1 MTTNIINT
9 IPEYVMTAVIS
20 AVIIFVIRAVHTY
33 VHNKALTAK
42 TDHAKQLWAFMDQV
56 ASTAVASLVSAD
68 KTGDQKFTAATAIVQ
83 DALTKQGFTTV
94 DVKAI
99 EAAVQAA
106 YEKSP
111 LTPDSTQHLVPYPP
125 EGKEMVVTP
134 AGMAVAIDPKKGDK
148 NA

>member
-1 MTTNIINT
+1 MTTNIINAV
-9 IPEYVMTAVIS
+9 PEYVMTAVIS
-20 AVIIFVIRAVHTY
+20 AVVIFVVKAVHTY
-33 VHNKALTAK
+33 IHNKALTAK
-42 TDHAKQLWAFMDQV
+42 TDHAKQLWSFMDQV

-68 KTGDQKFTAATAIVQ
+68 KTGDQKFTTATAIVQ

-111 LTPDSTQHLVPYPP
+111 LTPA
-125 EGKEMVVTP
+125 VVQKDPVKQAIKTAP
-134 AGMAVAIDPKKGDK
+134 NRANQTLLTAGHEEAKG
-148 NA
+148 

>member
-1 MTTNIINT
+1 MTNIINA
-9 IPEYVMTAVIS
+9 IPTYVLTAVVS
-20 AVIIFVIRAVHTY
+20 AFLIMAIRYAHTFVHG
-33 VHNKALTAK
+33 KALHAK
-42 TDHAKQLWAFMDQV
+42 TAQSRELWSFMDQV

-94 DVKAI
+94 DIKAI

-111 LTPDSTQHLVPYPP
+111 LTP
-125 EGKEMVVTP
+125 
-134 AGMAVAIDPKKGDK
+134 AVAQKDPVKQAIKTAPNRANQTLLTTGHEEAKG
-148 NA
+148 

>member
-1 MTTNIINT
+1 MTNLINA
-9 IPEYVMTAVIS
+9 IPTYVLTVVIS
-20 AVIIFVIRAVHTY
+20 TVFILLIKGVSSYIHA
-33 VHNKALTAK
+33 KALHAK
-42 TDHAKQLWAFMDQV
+42 TAQSKELWSLMDQL

-68 KTGDQKFTAATAIVQ
+68 KTGDQKFAEATTIVQ

-111 LTPDSTQHLVPYPP
+111 LTPTTNF
-125 EGKEMVVTP
+125 EEMPDKLRQKQAISVRPGSV
-134 AGMAVAIDPKKGDK
+134 VAIDPKEVK
-148 NA
+148 

>member
-1 MTTNIINT
+1 MTTNIINA
-9 IPEYVMTAVIS
+9 IPEYVMTAIVS

-42 TDHAKQLWAFMDQV
+42 TDHAKQLWSFMDQV

-68 KTGDQKFTAATAIVQ
+68 KTGDQKFTAATSIVQ
-83 DALTKQGFTTV
+83 DTLTKQGFTTV

-111 LTPDSTQHLVPYPP
+111 LTPA
-125 EGKEMVVTP
+125 VVQKDP
-134 AGMAVAIDPKKGDK
+134 VKQAIKTAPNRANETLLTTCHEEAKG
-148 NA
+148 

>member
-1 MTTNIINT
+1 MTTNIINA
-9 IPEYVMTAVIS
+9 IPEYVMTAVVS

-33 VHNKALTAK
+33 VHNKALTSK
-42 TDHAKQLWAFMDQV
+42 TDHAKQLWSFMDQV

-111 LTPDSTQHLVPYPP
+111 LTPA
-125 EGKEMVVTP
+125 VVQKDPVKQAIKTAP
-134 AGMAVAIDPKKGDK
+134 NRANKILLTTLQEVAKG
-148 NA
+148 

>member
-1 MTTNIINT
+1 MTNIINA
-9 IPEYVMTAVIS
+9 IPTYVLTAVVS
-20 AVIIFVIRAVHTY
+20 AFLIMAIRYAHTFVHG
-33 VHNKALTAK
+33 KALHAK
-42 TDHAKQLWAFMDQV
+42 TAQSRELWSFMDQV

-94 DVKAI
+94 DVEAI

-111 LTPDSTQHLVPYPP
+111 LPPAVVQPDLRQR
-125 EGKEMVVTP
+125 
-134 AGMAVAIDPKKGDK
+134 KKNGWHF
-148 NA
+148 

>member
-1 MTTNIINT
+1 MTNIINA
-9 IPEYVMTAVIS
+9 IPTYVLTAVVS
-20 AVIIFVIRAVHTY
+20 AFLIMAIRYAHTFVHG
-33 VHNKALTAK
+33 KALHAK
-42 TDHAKQLWAFMDQV
+42 TAQSRELWSFMDQV

-68 KTGDQKFTAATAIVQ
+68 KTGDQKFTTATAIVQ

-111 LTPDSTQHLVPYPP
+111 LTPNTYNGLYDFKKLKDSVQP
-125 EGKEMVVTP
+125 GSVT
-134 AGMAVAIDPKKGDK
+134 AIDPKEEK
-148 NA
+148 

>member
-1 MTTNIINT
+1 MTNIINA
-9 IPEYVMTAVIS
+9 IPTYVLTAVVS
-20 AVIIFVIRAVHTY
+20 AFLIMAIRYAHTFVHG
-33 VHNKALTAK
+33 KALHAK
-42 TDHAKQLWAFMDQV
+42 TAQSRELWSFMDQV

-111 LTPDSTQHLVPYPP
+111 LTPA
-125 EGKEMVVTP
+125 VVQKDP
-134 AGMAVAIDPKKGDK
+134 VKQAIKTAPNRANETLLTTCHEEAKG
-148 NA
+148 

>member
-1 MTTNIINT
+1 MATNIINT
-9 IPEYVMTAVIS
+9 IPAYVITTVIS

-42 TDHAKQLWAFMDQV
+42 TDHAKQLWSFMDQV

-83 DALTKQGFTTV
+83 DTLTKQGFTTV

-111 LTPDSTQHLVPYPP
+111 LTPA
-125 EGKEMVVTP
+125 VVQKDPVKQAIKTAP
-134 AGMAVAIDPKKGDK
+134 NRANKILLTTLQEVAKG
-148 NA
+148 

>member
-1 MTTNIINT
+1 MATNIINT
-9 IPEYVMTAVIS
+9 IPAYVITTVIS
-20 AVIIFVIRAVHTY
+20 AVIIFVVRAVRTY
-33 VHNKALTAK
+33 IHNRALAAK
-42 TDHAKQLWAFMDQV
+42 TDHAKQLWSFMDQV

-111 LTPDSTQHLVPYPP
+111 LTPNTYNGLYDFKKPKDSVQP
-125 EGKEMVVTP
+125 GSVT
-134 AGMAVAIDPKKGDK
+134 AIDPKEEK
-148 NA
+148 

>member
-1 MTTNIINT
+1 
-9 IPEYVMTAVIS
+9 
-20 AVIIFVIRAVHTY
+20 
-33 VHNKALTAK
+33 
-42 TDHAKQLWAFMDQV
+42 MDQV

-94 DVKAI
+94 DIKAI

-111 LTPDSTQHLVPYPP
+111 LTPA
-125 EGKEMVVTP
+125 VVQKDP
-134 AGMAVAIDPKKGDK
+134 VKLAIKTAPNRANETLLTTGHEEAKG
-148 NA
+148 

>member
-1 MTTNIINT
+1 MTNIINA
-9 IPEYVMTAVIS
+9 IPTYVLTAVVS
-20 AVIIFVIRAVHTY
+20 AFLIMAIRYAHTFVHG
-33 VHNKALTAK
+33 KALHAK
-42 TDHAKQLWAFMDQV
+42 TAQSRELWSFMDQV

-111 LTPDSTQHLVPYPP
+111 LTPDSTQHLVPYPL
-125 EGKEMVVTP
+125 ESKETVITP
-134 AGMAVAIDPKKGDK
+134 SGMAVAIDPKKGDK

>member
-1 MTTNIINT
+1 MTNIINA
-9 IPEYVMTAVIS
+9 IPEYLVTVVVS
-20 AVIIFVIRAVHTY
+20 TVFVLLLRVVHTFI
-33 VHNKALTAK
+33 HQQALHSK
-42 TDHAKQLWAFMDQV
+42 TKQSQALWSLMGQIAD
-56 ASTAVASLVSAD
+56 TAVASLVSAD

-111 LTPDSTQHLVPYPP
+111 LTPA
-125 EGKEMVVTP
+125 VVQKDPVKQAIKTAP
-134 AGMAVAIDPKKGDK
+134 NRANKILLTTLQEVAKG
-148 NA
+148 

>member
-1 MTTNIINT
+1 MTSIINA
-9 IPEYVMTAVIS
+9 IPTYLVTVVVS
-20 AVIIFVIRAVHTY
+20 TVFVLLLRV
-33 VHNKALTAK
+33 VHNFIHQQALHSK
-42 TDHAKQLWAFMDQV
+42 TKQSQALWSLMGQIAD
-56 ASTAVASLVSAD
+56 TAVASLVSAD

-111 LTPDSTQHLVPYPP
+111 LTSSKTDMQWTSICKGPTGP
-125 EGKEMVVTP
+125 EGK
-134 AGMAVAIDPKKGDK
+134 AGAYGTAVAIDPKE
-148 NA
+148 AE

>member
-1 MTTNIINT
+1 MTTNIINA
-9 IPEYVMTAVIS
+9 IPEYVMTAVLS

-42 TDHAKQLWAFMDQV
+42 TDHAKQLWSFMDQV

-111 LTPDSTQHLVPYPP
+111 LTPNTYNGLYDFKKPKDSVQP
-125 EGKEMVVTP
+125 GSVT
-134 AGMAVAIDPKKGDK
+134 AIDPKEAK
-148 NA
+148 

>member
-1 MTTNIINT
+1 MTTNIINAV
-9 IPEYVMTAVIS
+9 PEYVMTAVIS
-20 AVIIFVIRAVHTY
+20 AVVIFVVKAVHTY
-33 VHNKALTAK
+33 IHNKALTAK
-42 TDHAKQLWAFMDQV
+42 TDHAKQLWSFMDQV

-68 KTGDQKFTAATAIVQ
+68 KTGDQKFTTATAIVQ

-111 LTPDSTQHLVPYPP
+111 LTPNTYNGLYDFKKPKDSVQP
-125 EGKEMVVTP
+125 GSVT
-134 AGMAVAIDPKKGDK
+134 AIDPKEEK
-148 NA
+148 

>member
-1 MTTNIINT
+1 MTNIINA
-9 IPEYVMTAVIS
+9 IPEYLVTVVVS
-20 AVIIFVIRAVHTY
+20 TVFVLLLKVVHTFI
-33 VHNKALTAK
+33 HQQALHSK
-42 TDHAKQLWAFMDQV
+42 TKQSQALWSLMGQIAD
-56 ASTAVASLVSAD
+56 TAVASLVSAD

-111 LTPDSTQHLVPYPP
+111 LTPNTYNGLYDFKKPKDSVQP
-125 EGKEMVVTP
+125 GSVT
-134 AGMAVAIDPKKGDK
+134 AIDPKEEK
-148 NA
+148 

>member
-1 MTTNIINT
+1 MTNIINA
-9 IPEYVMTAVIS
+9 IPTYVLTAVVS
-20 AVIIFVIRAVHTY
+20 AFLIMAIRYAHTFVHG
-33 VHNKALTAK
+33 KALHAK
-42 TDHAKQLWAFMDQV
+42 TAQSRELWSFMDQV

-68 KTGDQKFTAATAIVQ
+68 KTGDQKFTAATTIVQ

-111 LTPDSTQHLVPYPP
+111 LTPNSTQHQVPYPY
-125 EGKEMVVTP
+125 EGKEVVITP
-134 AGMAVAIDPKKGDK
+134 AGKAAAIDPKKGDK

>member
-1 MTTNIINT
+1 MTNIINA
-9 IPEYVMTAVIS
+9 IPTYVLTAVVS
-20 AVIIFVIRAVHTY
+20 AFLIMAIRYAHTFVHG
-33 VHNKALTAK
+33 KALHAK
-42 TDHAKQLWAFMDQV
+42 TAQSRELWSFMDQV

-111 LTPDSTQHLVPYPP
+111 LTPNSTQHLVPYPL
-125 EGKEMVVTP
+125 ESKETVITP
-134 AGMAVAIDPKKGDK
+134 SGMAVAIDPKKGDK

>member
-1 MTTNIINT
+1 MTNIINA
-9 IPEYVMTAVIS
+9 IPTYVLTAVVS
-20 AVIIFVIRAVHTY
+20 AFLIMAIRYAHTFVHG
-33 VHNKALTAK
+33 KALHAK
-42 TDHAKQLWAFMDQV
+42 TAQSRELWSFMDQV

-111 LTPDSTQHLVPYPP
+111 LTPA
-125 EGKEMVVTP
+125 VVQKDPVKQAIKTAP
-134 AGMAVAIDPKKGDK
+134 NRANQTLLTAGHEEAKG
-148 NA
+148 

>member
-1 MTTNIINT
+1 MTTVINA

-33 VHNKALTAK
+33 VNNKALTAK
-42 TDHAKQLWAFMDQV
+42 TDHAKQLWSFMDQV

-111 LTPDSTQHLVPYPP
+111 LTPA
-125 EGKEMVVTP
+125 VVQKDPVKQAIKTAP
-134 AGMAVAIDPKKGDK
+134 NRANQTLLTAGHEEAKG
-148 NA
+148 

>member
-1 MTTNIINT
+1 MTNIINA
-9 IPEYVMTAVIS
+9 IPTYVLTAVVS
-20 AVIIFVIRAVHTY
+20 AFLIMAIRYAHTFVHG
-33 VHNKALTAK
+33 KALHAK
-42 TDHAKQLWAFMDQV
+42 TAQSRELWSFMDQV

-111 LTPDSTQHLVPYPP
+111 LTPNTYNGLYDFKKPKDSVQP
-125 EGKEMVVTP
+125 GSVT
-134 AGMAVAIDPKKGDK
+134 AIDPKEEK
-148 NA
+148 

>member
-1 MTTNIINT
+1 MTTNIINA
-9 IPEYVMTAVIS
+9 IPEYVMTAVVS

-42 TDHAKQLWAFMDQV
+42 TDHAKQLWSFMDQV

-111 LTPDSTQHLVPYPP
+111 LTPA
-125 EGKEMVVTP
+125 VVQKDPVKQAIKTAP
-134 AGMAVAIDPKKGDK
+134 NRANKILLTTLQEVAKG
-148 NA
+148 

>member
-1 MTTNIINT
+1 MTTNIINA
-9 IPEYVMTAVIS
+9 IPEYVMTAVVS

-42 TDHAKQLWAFMDQV
+42 TAHAKQLWSFMDQV

-111 LTPDSTQHLVPYPP
+111 LTPA
-125 EGKEMVVTP
+125 VVQKDPVKQAIKTAP
-134 AGMAVAIDPKKGDK
+134 NRANQTLLTAGHEEAKG
-148 NA
+148 

>member
-1 MTTNIINT
+1 MTNIINE
-9 IPEYVMTAVIS
+9 IPTYLVTVVVS
-20 AVIIFVIRAVHTY
+20 TVFVLLLRVVHTFI
-33 VHNKALTAK
+33 HQQALHSK
-42 TDHAKQLWAFMDQV
+42 TKQSQALWSLMGQIAD
-56 ASTAVASLVSAD
+56 TAVASLVSAD

-83 DALTKQGFTTV
+83 DALTKQAFTTV

-111 LTPDSTQHLVPYPP
+111 LTPDSTQRLAPYPP
-125 EGKEMVVTP
+125 EDKEMVITP